1 MASAKSKSGSS
12 AKNKG
17 QKARKQQKP
26 EGNPRRDTVY
36 LVIGEDESVDLVPK
50 RGRSPSDAA
59 SGARILGSFYVK
71 TGQAERTFEEVW
83 SVVESLLRDDRQ
95 VDGKLLK
102 PFGM

>member
-12 AKNKG
+12 GKKG
-17 QKARKQQKP
+17 KKSKKQKKA

-50 RGRSPSDAA
+50 RGRNPTEAT
-59 SGARILGSFYVK
+59 SGARILASFYVK
-71 TGQAERTFEEVW
+71 VGSKERTFEEVW
-83 SVVESLLRDDRQ
+83 SVVESLLRDDRK
-95 VDGKLLK
+95 VAEKVLK

>member
-12 AKNKG
+12 GKKG
-17 QKARKQQKP
+17 EKPRKQQKA

-50 RGRSPSDAA
+50 RGRSPSEAA
-59 SGARILGSFYVK
+59 NGARILGSFYVK

-83 SVVESLLRDDRQ
+83 SVVESLLRDERQ
-95 VDGKLLK
+95 VDEKLLK